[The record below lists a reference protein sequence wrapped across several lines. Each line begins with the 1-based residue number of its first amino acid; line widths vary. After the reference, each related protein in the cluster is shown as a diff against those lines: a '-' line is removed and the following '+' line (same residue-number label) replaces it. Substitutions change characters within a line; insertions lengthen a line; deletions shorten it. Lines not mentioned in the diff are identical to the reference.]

1 MMMESGVC
9 IGIVCGSGTLPFAVA
24 DAAIARGA
32 RIVLFAIRGFADP
45 SRVARY
51 PHHWVSMG
59 EVGRLHKLLRKE
71 NCSTVA
77 LIGGLLR
84 PALREV
90 RFDFGTLRALPKILR
105 AFRGG
110 DDHLISTLS
119 KIFEDKGVR
128 IVGIQDIAPEI
139 LSPQGVL
146 TAQKPDTDAMND
158 IALGRSVLH
167 AIGPYDIGQAAIV
180 IDGHVIAIEGAEGTD
195 GLLARVAQM
204 RAAHRI
210 RGREGHGV
218 LVKAPKPGQDL
229 RFDLPTIGPQTIAGA
244 KAANLAGIAVVA
256 HLSLLAE
263 AQETIAAAE
272 KAGLF
277 VFGFAHARHESDNG
291 EPTHSAV
298 APPREAGA

>member
-1 MMMESGVC
+1 MMTESGAC

-24 DAAIARGA
+24 DAVIARGA
-32 RIVLFAIRGFADP
+32 RLILFAIRGFADP
-45 SRVARY
+45 SRVSRY

-59 EVGRLHKLLRKE
+59 EVGRLQKLLRKE
-71 NCSTVA
+71 DCNNVA

-119 KIFEDKGVR
+119 KIFEDKGIR
-128 IVGIQDIAPEI
+128 ILGIQDIAPEI
-139 LSPQGVL
+139 LSPQGAL
-146 TAQKPDTDAMND
+146 TALKPDADAMSD
-158 IALGRSVLH
+158 IALGQSVLH

-180 IDGHVIAIEGAEGTD
+180 IDGHVVAIEGAEGTD
-195 GLLARVAQM
+195 GLLARVVQM
-204 RAAHRI
+204 RASRRI
-210 RGREGHGV
+210 RGREGRGV
-218 LVKAPKPGQDL
+218 LVKVPKPGQDL

-244 KAANLAGIAVVA
+244 KAANLAGIAVAA

-277 VFGFAHARHESDNG
+277 VFGLA
-291 EPTHSAV
+291 
-298 APPREAGA
+298 REAGA